1 MPGFGE
7 DRRRAPRR
15 YAVGARPG
23 HELVSL
29 ACLELDVEMA
39 CVPKSLGAAKSALS
53 LDAIVDA
60 AVPLAPGDVACA
72 GDAVSVLEL
81 EAIGGDGDGRRTI
94 GEALAMYVAPG
105 AERMQLQGHRS
116 RRPDDAMDDGH
127 GGAPVVHGKLPF
139 DHHVADGPPPAG
151 QALIELEALEVGMAF
166 GVDRPRRPF
175 MSGQGDPAVADDHD
189 R

>member
-39 CVPKSLGAAKSALS
+39 CVPKIFGAAKSALS

-60 AVPLAPGDVACA
+60 AVPLAPGHVARAC
-72 GDAVSVLEL
+72 DAVSVLEL
-81 EAIGGDGDGRRTI
+81 EAIGGDGDGPRTS
-94 GEALAMYVAPG
+94 GEALAMYVAPR
-105 AERMQLQGHRS
+105 AERVDLPGH
-116 RRPDDAMDDGH
+116 
-127 GGAPVVHGKLPF
+127 PF
-139 DHHVADGPPPAG
+139 PRPAG
-151 QALIELEALEVGMAF
+151 A
-166 GVDRPRRPF
+166 
-175 MSGQGDPAVADDHD
+175 
-189 R
+189 